1 MKKFIVQ
8 IAILVGI
15 FFLTLFL
22 SRKVNWMKLFQIDKI
37 TKSTEEKLGDLIWK
51 SYSSTTTEI
60 TSYKIINTV
69 DSIVNK
75 ICNANDIDSATI
87 KIHIIEKDDINA
99 FALPGNHLAIYAGL
113 IKDCE
118 NADELAGVIAHEL
131 AHMQKNHVMKKIVK
145 EIGMGALI
153 SLTTGN
159 GSGGKAAEIIR
170 MLSSSAYDRKL
181 ESEADITG
189 VDYLMNAKINPEGLA
204 QFLFR
209 MATTEKDMPK
219 AVYWI
224 STHPESEERAK
235 DIMARIRVS
244 KKQNFPKSSNQE
256 WNNIKSE
263 LDKE

>member
-1 MKKFIVQ
+1 MKKIFLQ
-8 IAILVGI
+8 IFVLVSI
-15 FFLTLFL
+15 FFLVLFL
-22 SRKVNWMKLFQIDKI
+22 SRKVNWIKLFQIDKI
-37 TKSTEEKLGDLIWK
+37 TKSTEEKLGDLIWET
-51 SYSSTTTEI
+51 YSSTTTEI

-75 ICNANDIDSATI
+75 ICDANDIDSSQI
-87 KIHIIEKDDINA
+87 KIHVIEKDEINA
-99 FALPGNHLAIYAGL
+99 FALPGNHLAIYSGL
-113 IKDCE
+113 ITDCD

-131 AHMQKNHVMKKIVK
+131 AHMQKNHVMKKLVK

-159 GSGGKAAEIIR
+159 GNGGTVGEIIH

-189 VDYLMNAKINPEGLA
+189 VDYLIKAKINPEGLA

-209 MATTEKDMPK
+209 MATTEKNMPK

-235 DIMARIRVS
+235 DIMARIKVS
-244 KKQNFPKSSNQE
+244 KKQNYPKSSSAD